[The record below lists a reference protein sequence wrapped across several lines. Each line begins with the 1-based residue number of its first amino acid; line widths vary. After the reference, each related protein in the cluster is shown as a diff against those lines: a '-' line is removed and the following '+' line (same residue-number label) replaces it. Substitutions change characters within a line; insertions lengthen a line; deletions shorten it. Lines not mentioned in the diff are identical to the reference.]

1 MSGTSRLIA
10 KKPEEWLKV
19 SKNGLF
25 VVPGNFFVDPNTASD
40 MAVITHAHADHARSG
55 HERVISTPETLAIMK
70 VRFGEAFTPS
80 PYGLKYGKK
89 LKINDVIIWLA
100 PAGHVLGSAQIVIEY
115 KGSRVVVSGD
125 YKRQADPTCRPFE
138 VVNCD
143 VFITEATFG
152 LPVFKHPKAQIEIK
166 KLLNSID
173 LFNNRCHVIGTYALG
188 KAQRVISLLRESGY
202 HQPIF
207 IHGALRKLCDLYVE
221 HGIDLGELRP
231 VPDPRKKPGVLDLEG
246 QIVLAPPSAIADRWV
261 RKLGNPVIVMAS
273 GWMRIKQRA
282 RQRNVDLPLV
292 ISDHA
297 DWDELFQ
304 TFHEVAA
311 PEIWVTHGREEA
323 IIHQAKLEGFKAKAL
338 SLIGYDEEST

>member
-55 HERVISTPETLAIMK
+55 HKRVISTPETLAIMK
-70 VRFGEAFTPS
+70 VRFGEAFSPS

-125 YKRQADPTCRPFE
+125 YKRQADSTCRPFE

-152 LPVFKHPKAQIEIK
+152 LPVFKHPKAQTETK

-173 LFNNRCHVIGTYALG
+173 LFNNRCHVVGTYALG

-231 VPDPRKKPGVLDLEG
+231 VPDSRKKPGVLDLEG